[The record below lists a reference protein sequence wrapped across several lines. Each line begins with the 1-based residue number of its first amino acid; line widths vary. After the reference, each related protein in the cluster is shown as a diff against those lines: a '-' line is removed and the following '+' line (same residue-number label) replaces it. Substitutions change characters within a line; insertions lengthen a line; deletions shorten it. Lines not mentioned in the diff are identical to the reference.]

1 MEILTFLQGVPLW
14 VYGIAGVVSVGAIAV
29 NKILSNPNVKEFL
42 KAASIVRAHS
52 EDYRFTTA
60 LIHYKQILENLN
72 SEAELSTARVEEL
85 GRQINT
91 LTNSNLFLVAATQ
104 DSGKFVQSLR
114 DLRFAA
120 QKVESLYNNKI
131 EQAAQQADLLRTPN
145 AESNQTRFLRKF
157 LEAKNNGVVEKLA
170 DFRAAIAAE
179 LAVEDSE
186 DLIDVLYNRSENDIE
201 GIYQRAI
208 AELKEEKP
216 EYENGVRVR
225 NF

>member
-14 VYGIAGVVSVGAIAV
+14 VYGIVGVVSVGAIAV

-42 KAASIVRAHS
+42 EAARIVRDNS
-52 EDYRFTTA
+52 DDYRFTTE
-60 LIHYKQILENLN
+60 LIRYKQILGNLN

-104 DSGKFVQSLR
+104 DSGQFAQSLR

-120 QKVESLYNNKI
+120 QKVESLYNSKI
-131 EQAAQQADLLRTPN
+131 EKAAQQADLLRNPN
-145 AESNQTRFLRKF
+145 AESNQTRFLRTF
-157 LEAKNNGVVEKLA
+157 LEAKTNGVVEKLA

-179 LAVEDSE
+179 LAVEDSD

-216 EYENGVRVR
+216 EDENGVRVR

>member
-14 VYGIAGVVSVGAIAV
+14 VYGIVGVVSVGAIAV

-42 KAASIVRAHS
+42 EAARIVRAHS
-52 EDYRFTTA
+52 DDYRFTTE
-60 LIHYKQILENLN
+60 LIRYKQILGNLN

-104 DSGKFVQSLR
+104 DSGQFAQSLR

-120 QKVESLYNNKI
+120 QKVESLYNSKI
-131 EQAAQQADLLRTPN
+131 EQAAQQADLLRNPN

-157 LEAKNNGVVEKLA
+157 LEAKANGVVEKLA
-170 DFRAAIAAE
+170 DFRAAIATE
-179 LAVEDSE
+179 LAVEDSD

-216 EYENGVRVR
+216 EDENGVRVR